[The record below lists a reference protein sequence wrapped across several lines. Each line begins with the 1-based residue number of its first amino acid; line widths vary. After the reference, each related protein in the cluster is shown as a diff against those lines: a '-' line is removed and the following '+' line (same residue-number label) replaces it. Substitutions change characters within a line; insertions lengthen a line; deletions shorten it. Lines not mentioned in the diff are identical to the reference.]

1 MQSVEINAGQ
11 SVEVAGVRI
20 TVDGVTRHSEGD
32 GPPVQRVSLSVEP
45 IAAVVAQEQPKAR
58 ARTNQR

>member
-1 MQSVEINAGQ
+1 
-11 SVEVAGVRI
+11 
-20 TVDGVTRHSEGD
+20 VTRHSEGD

-45 IAAVVAQEQPKAR
+45 IAAAVAQEQPKAR

>member
-1 MQSVEINAGQ
+1 MPNVEINAGQ
-11 SVEVAGVRI
+11 SVEVAGVKI

>member
-1 MQSVEINAGQ
+1 MPNVEINAGQ
-11 SVEVAGVRI
+11 SVEVAGVKI

-45 IAAVVAQEQPKAR
+45 IAVAVTQEQPKAR
-58 ARTNQR
+58 ARTSQR

>member
-1 MQSVEINAGQ
+1 MPNVEINAGQ
-11 SVEVAGVRI
+11 SIEVAGVKI

>member
-1 MQSVEINAGQ
+1 MPSVEINAGQ
-11 SVEVAGVRI
+11 SFEVAGVKI
-20 TVDGVTRHSEGD
+20 TVNGVTRHSEGD

-45 IAAVVAQEQPKAR
+45 IAAAVVQEQPKAR

>member
-1 MQSVEINAGQ
+1 MPNVEINAGQ

-45 IAAVVAQEQPKAR
+45 IAAAVAQEQPKAR